1 MAEKEIE
8 SLLETAM
15 GNLRQMVDANTVV
28 GTMMTVGDNCNIIPL
43 SKVTCGFV
51 AGGGEYGKGKDSGL
65 QNGAFCGGSGG
76 GLTVAPLGFIAITG
90 DVVRF
95 VPVESGN
102 SATEKLVEAV
112 PSIFQQVQKWVNKK
126 EAAQTS
132 CEQTTG
138 TTASTEP
145 ASANPSSAT
154 E

>member
-1 MAEKEIE
+1 M
-8 SLLETAM
+8 
-15 GNLRQMVDANTVV
+15 
-28 GTMMTVGDNCNIIPL
+28 
-43 SKVTCGFV
+43 
-51 AGGGEYGKGKDSGL
+51 
-65 QNGAFCGGSGG
+65 
-76 GLTVAPLGFIAITG
+76 PLGFIAITG